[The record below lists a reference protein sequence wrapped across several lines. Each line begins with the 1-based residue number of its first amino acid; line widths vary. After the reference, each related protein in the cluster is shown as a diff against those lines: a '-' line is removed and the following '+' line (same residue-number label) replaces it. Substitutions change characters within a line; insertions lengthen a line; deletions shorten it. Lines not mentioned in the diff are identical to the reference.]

1 MKFRWLLIVLL
12 NISVAYAQQV
22 HLQGYVV
29 DAQTGLP
36 VGEATIGVSEK
47 NLFYPTNSKGEFDI
61 SDGKIAQTDSISVSC
76 IGYQTQKI
84 KAVDFKTEAVIKLL
98 VLVKV
103 LREVKI
109 GLIQCGSRVNKQ
121 DVWTAYWPL
130 NEEAMFMTA
139 SKNAK
144 GTVQSVGFYLG
155 NAQGGD
161 AIAPFRVKIYDVDAH
176 GMPGKELTKD
186 ILIVSAKK
194 NNAWFDVDLSDYNIS
209 NPPGGFFV
217 VFCLI
222 DATNYQA
229 NLKIE
234 MGSDIVTPRL
244 GMTEHEFNAQHSYR
258 GENKHGKMK
267 WQEEQFTDNY
277 MIRAT
282 IVPE

>member
-1 MKFRWLLIVLL
+1 ML

-36 VGEATIGVSEK
+36 VGEATIGVPEK
-47 NLFYPTNSKGEFDI
+47 NLFYPTNNKGEFDI
-61 SDGKIAQTDSISVSC
+61 SDDKIAKTDSVSVSC
-76 IGYQTQKI
+76 IGYQTQKL
-84 KAVDFKTEAVIKLL
+84 KAADFRAETIIKLAT
-98 VLVKV
+98 LVKV

-109 GLIQCGSRVNKQ
+109 GLIQCGSKVNAQ

-144 GTVQSVGFYLG
+144 GTLQSVGFYLG

-194 NNAWFDVDLSDYNIS
+194 NNTWFDVDLSDYNIS

-229 NLKIE
+229 NLKIQ

-244 GMTEHEFNAQHSYR
+244 GMTEHEFNSQHSYR
-258 GENKHGKMK
+258 GENKHGRMK
-267 WQEEQFTDNY
+267 WQKEQFTDNY